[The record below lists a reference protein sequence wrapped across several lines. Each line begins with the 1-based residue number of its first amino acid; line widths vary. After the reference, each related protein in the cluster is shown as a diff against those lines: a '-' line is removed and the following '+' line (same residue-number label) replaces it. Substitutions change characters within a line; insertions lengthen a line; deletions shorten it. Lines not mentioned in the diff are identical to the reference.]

1 MPDLLAHA
9 LLGYCLG
16 TLLSFRYDWLTPGY
30 VTAVMAGT
38 FVPDLSKVYLV
49 VPDATV
55 SAALGLPFSWFALHT
70 VGGTAVAVLV
80 GVALA
85 ADPERRRVL
94 GLLAL
99 GAGSHLAADALLLTA
114 SGHSKSM
121 WWPVAHVGL
130 PSPGLYLS
138 TDPAP
143 AVAVGA
149 VALGLW
155 LVKRRQS
162 RPAARSERDS
172 RTHD

>member
-9 LLGYCLG
+9 LVGYCLG

-85 ADPERRRVL
+85 ADAERRRVL
-94 GLLAL
+94 GLLGL
-99 GAGSHLAADALLLTA
+99 GAASHLAADALLLTA
-114 SGHSKSM
+114 SGYSKSM
-121 WWPVAHVGL
+121 WWPIAHVGL

-138 TDPAP
+138 TSPTP
-143 AVAVGA
+143 TLVVGLLA
-149 VALGLW
+149 FGLW
-155 LVKRRQS
+155 LVKRR
-162 RPAARSERDS
+162 RPGSTTRRESE
-172 RTHD
+172 